1 MPVSFSYSSFL
12 LLRKLDFGLHIIMYF
27 SKRQKTH
34 RFVHLNRVCISL
46 RLSIDREFGVIFFSD
61 SDSNTQFLLKSNFRS
76 IGSCP
81 SRGVASFILNL

>member
-1 MPVSFSYSSFL
+1 
-12 LLRKLDFGLHIIMYF
+12 MYF

-46 RLSIDREFGVIFFSD
+46 RLSIDREFGVIFFAFFFSD
-61 SDSNTQFLLKSNFRS
+61 SDFHTQFLLKSNFRS

-81 SRGVASFILNL
+81 SGGVASFILNL